1 MSDVVCFNAAK
12 TAEEIG
18 ATAIIG
24 MTASGYTGFKISSY
38 RSHAEIFIFSD
49 QKEIAGMLNL
59 VWGVHCYYYDGF
71 TTTDNTI
78 IDVLKILKEKH
89 RVQAGEV
96 VVFVGS
102 MPLQARLKTNM
113 MKIAIVD

>member
-18 ATAIIG
+18 ASAIIG

-38 RSHAEIFIFSD
+38 RSPAEIFIFSD
-49 QKEIAGMLNL
+49 KKEIAGTLNL
-59 VWGVHCYYYDGF
+59 VWGVRCFYYDGF
-71 TTTDNTI
+71 SSTDETI
-78 IDVLKILKEKH
+78 TEVLEILKNKN
-89 RVQAGEV
+89 RVEVGQV

-102 MPLQARLKTNM
+102 MPLQARSKTNM
-113 MKIAIVD
+113 MKVAVVE

>member
-18 ATAIIG
+18 ASAIIG
-24 MTASGYTGFKISSY
+24 MTVQVY
-38 RSHAEIFIFSD
+38 RIQNIFIEAMRRFLSSD
-49 QKEIAGMLNL
+49 QREIAGTLNL
-59 VWGVHCYYYDGF
+59 VGKMFYYDGF
-71 TTTDNTI
+71 TTTDDTI
-78 IDVLKILKEKH
+78 TDVLEILKAKG
-89 RVQAGEV
+89 RVLSGDV

-113 MKIAIVD
+113 MKVAMVD